1 MSTVLTISAL
11 AALPRLGL
19 EVLVTGPPGALD
31 AEIAWLHNTELPDP
45 SGYVGRT
52 ELVLTNGLWL
62 PTTPA
67 GEFAGHC
74 LAAGAAGIV
83 FGLRD
88 AIPRIPATLTA
99 ACHAAGLPL
108 LQLPV
113 DVPFTAVTQAAS
125 DIRATERQTPLAAS
139 LRRGTAFTGAL
150 SAGTGAEGVLRVL
163 RREYELP
170 LAVVDRTGAV
180 LAHSTDAAPGADDAH
195 TAATALTRTP
205 PPMELALSGGATATL
220 LPVGVLG
227 RPEAA
232 LLCLRPAA
240 CLTEPQQ
247 QALGQAAHY
256 LALEIARRQAVRAS
270 EERFASELVDMV
282 VSGVESPVTLT
293 RRLGAFGIDPDQPL
307 AALAV
312 TSRAGV
318 PVPDLAAATR
328 TALADRGIPAVVAA
342 GHADVVALCTWRRP
356 AAALPAWCRRITG
369 ADAAGGRR
377 TPRLPDDSVV
387 GVGGPV
393 TSPGHLRTAVLE
405 ARRASAVLAQT
416 GSRLTVARLTDLP
429 TYHTLL
435 SRADPQTLHQL
446 TAVLGALRDYDAA
459 HEGRLENTLRTFL
472 DHQASPSATARV
484 LHLHINSLYKRL
496 ARITELTGRDT
507 ATLTGRLD
515 LLLALEA
522 DALTG

>member
-1 MSTVLTISAL
+1 MLTISAL

-19 EVLVTGPPGALD
+19 AVLVPGPPGVLD

-62 PTTPA
+62 PTTPPD
-67 GEFAGHC
+67 EFVDHC

-88 AIPRIPATLTA
+88 ATPHTPAALTD
-99 ACHAAGLPL
+99 ACRAAGLPL
-108 LQLPV
+108 LQLPI

-125 DIRATERQTPLAAS
+125 DIRATEQQTPLAVT
-139 LRRGTAFTGAL
+139 LRRGTAFTDAL
-150 SAGTGAEGVLRVL
+150 SAGAGAEGVLRVL
-163 RREYELP
+163 RREFELP

-180 LAHSTDAAPGADDAH
+180 LAHSADAAPGADDAH
-195 TAATALTRTP
+195 IAATALTRTP
-205 PPMELALSGGATATL
+205 PPMELAIADGATATL
-220 LPVGVLG
+220 LPVGALG
-227 RPEAA
+227 HPEAA

-240 CLTEPQQ
+240 GLTEPQQ
-247 QALGQAAHY
+247 QALSQAAHY
-256 LALEIARRQAVRAS
+256 LAMEIARRQAVRAS

-293 RRLGAFGIDPDQPL
+293 RRLVAFGIDPAQPL

-318 PVPDLAAATR
+318 PVTDLAAATR
-328 TALADRGIPAVVAA
+328 TTLQDQGIPAVVAA
-342 GHADVVALCTWRRP
+342 GHADVVAVCTWRRP
-356 AAALPAWCRRITG
+356 AEALPAWCRQVTG
-369 ADAAGGRR
+369 ADLARERR
-377 TPRLPDDSVV
+377 PPLLPDGSVV

-416 GSRLTVARLTDLP
+416 SRHLTVARLTDLP

-472 DHQASPSATARV
+472 EHQASPSAAARV
-484 LHLHINSLYKRL
+484 MHLHINSLYKRL

-522 DALTG
+522 DALTAP